1 MLGLGELVEHL
12 DLAVV
17 VTRHDHVAALKIK
30 SCFTCDMFYI
40 LYMFVYYNFV
50 AMILVD
56 YSSVHEC
63 TYP

>member
-1 MLGLGELVEHL
+1 
-12 DLAVV
+12 
-17 VTRHDHVAALKIK
+17 
-30 SCFTCDMFYI
+30 MFCI